1 MKIHIVAAILLSF
14 TLTAKS
20 SYIDLSSFGTGDFSV
35 DDGVTTATY
44 SQSGSGI
51 TYSAI
56 GLGDTLGGAFS
67 SGPFDW
73 SAYSDF
79 AIQMSFS
86 AANPNVFFSV
96 EFFNADFTSSSVYQ
110 GDTSGI
116 LAGGY
121 VPFSFVSGDP
131 AMLSN
136 VGGVQFTWDGSAAGT
151 ITTTTVA
158 AVPEPSTYALLA
170 IAGIGLGGYLFRRR
184 HRA

>member
-1 MKIHIVAAILLSF
+1 MKIHIAAAILLSF

-20 SYIDLSSFGTGDFSV
+20 SYIDLSSFGTGVFSI
-35 DDGVTTATY
+35 DDGITTAT
-44 SQSGSGI
+44 SLQSDSGI
-51 TYSAI
+51 TYSSI
-56 GLGDTLGGAFS
+56 GLGNTLGGEFS

-86 AANPNVFFSV
+86 GANPNVSFTV
-96 EFFNADFTSSSVYQ
+96 EFFNADFTVANVYQ
-110 GDTSGI
+110 GDTSDI

-121 VPFSFVSGDP
+121 VPFSLMSGSP
-131 AMLSN
+131 AVLPN
-136 VGGVQFTWDGSAAGT
+136 IGGIQLTWDGSASGT

-170 IAGIGLGGYLFRRR
+170 LAVVGLGGYVFRRR
-184 HRA
+184 LRA

>member
-1 MKIHIVAAILLSF
+1 MKIHIAAVILLSF
-14 TLTAKS
+14 TLTARS
-20 SYIDLSSFGTGDFSV
+20 SYIDLSSFGTGDFFIEDS
-35 DDGVTTATY
+35 VTTAAH

-51 TYSAI
+51 VYSAI
-56 GLGDTLGGAFS
+56 GLGDTLGGLFA

-86 AANPNVFFSV
+86 AANPNVFFTV
-96 EFFNADFTSSSVYQ
+96 EFFNADFSLSNVYQ

-121 VPFSFVSGDP
+121 VPFSFISGDP
-131 AMLSN
+131 AVLPN
-136 VGGVQFTWDGSAAGT
+136 IGGIQLTWDGSATGT

-170 IAGIGLGGYLFRRR
+170 LAGVGLGGYVFRRR
-184 HRA
+184 LRA